1 MQLSSTQETLQ
12 PLCSQSERSPVITG
26 PYFRQVVL
34 VKTADSGIKQ
44 YTRMLHVQNRSPN
57 RPDPNIDPRVALIM
71 RCIGILFQAARKV
84 SRWHSSS
91 SQRIAAHRSSV
102 AEKCQVPGVSTKPI
116 SWAKVTWGKLSL
128 PLEFCSTNYCIPA
141 GDPKALVGT
150 PAEKTFR
157 QGPLQDLHA
166 GIPGRISQNRHR
178 HRKTLWWIFYNLQ
191 TRTRTPTASHK
202 SLSHKHLSPRES
214 HNSSH
219 ASTSR
224 CVRGL
229 HRRAPKTAL
238 RGFYQDLH
246 KIFAQGPLRDLHTRT
261 PRRTSQDCHRLW

>member
-44 YTRMLHVQNRSPN
+44 YTRMLHVQNRSPD

-91 SQRIAAHRSSV
+91 AAHRSSV

-178 HRKTLWWIFYNLQ
+178 HRKPCGGSFTICKREQ
-191 TRTRTPTASHK
+191 EHQQHRTRAFHT
-202 SLSHKHLSPRES
+202 
-214 HNSSH
+214 
-219 ASTSR
+219 STS
-224 CVRGL
+224 
-229 HRRAPKTAL
+229 PQESPTTAL
-238 RGFYQDLH
+238 TQAPLDVFEVF
-246 KIFAQGPLRDLHTRT
+246 IEGPLRL
-261 PRRTSQDCHRLW
+261 P